1 MFVYIFTFLVITFLT
16 FIHYQFNFSKKA
28 SFFWKS
34 LIFIIL
40 LIFIGLR
47 YEVGG
52 DWFAYLKWYEN
63 IRSRGLSFSLESII
77 LSDWGYNF
85 LNWLSS
91 KLQTGIYGVNTICAI
106 IFLSALFSFLNHLG
120 NDKDFYLGLLISY
133 PYLIMVVA
141 NGYTRQSVAVGLVF
155 LGYVQ
160 LLNEKALRAIVL
172 QILAFLFHKTSAI
185 GFVVFLFRKQS
196 IKLIVPLSFAFILF
210 GTYFEKLFLRYYT
223 FYMESGM
230 ISEGG
235 TIRAFMNILPA
246 LLLIVFYSEYKKQY
260 KDGHFWFAFSI
271 IVLLLGSLSIFKFTF
286 ADRLLLYFSV
296 IQMLVLVRLNHLF
309 KDIEWKAIL
318 FLVVIFTYTAAMFV
332 WLLFA
337 VHAPS
342 WIPYGNVLLNMIL

>member
-1 MFVYIFTFLVITFLT
+1 MFIM
-16 FIHYQFNFSKKA
+16 
-28 SFFWKS
+28 
-34 LIFIIL
+34 L

-52 DWFAYLKWYEN
+52 DWFAYLKWYQNVE
-63 IRSRGLSFSLESII
+63 SRGISFSLESII

-85 LNWLSS
+85 LNWLAS
-91 KLQTGIYGVNTICAI
+91 KLGIGIYGVNTICAL
-106 IFLSALFSFLNHLG
+106 IFLSGLFSFLNYLG

-141 NGYTRQSVAVGLVF
+141 NGYTRQSAAVGLVF

-160 LLNEKALRAIVL
+160 LLNGKAFQTIVL

-185 GFVVFLFRKQS
+185 GFIMFLLCKQS
-196 IKLIVPLSFAFILF
+196 IKLIVPLSFVFILF
-210 GTYFEKLFLRYYT
+210 GAYFEKLFSRYYT
-223 FYMESGM
+223 FYVESAM

-246 LLLIVFYSEYKKQY
+246 LLLMVFYSAYKKQY
-260 KDGHFWFAFSI
+260 NDGHFWFAVSI
-271 IVLLLGSLSIFKFTF
+271 IVLLLGSLSVLKFTF

-296 IQMLVLVRLNHLF
+296 IQMLVLVRLEHIF
-309 KDIEWKAIL
+309 KDIEWKALL
-318 FLVVIFTYTAAMFV
+318 FLVVIFTYAAAMLV

-342 WIPYGNVLLNMIL
+342 WIPYGNVLFNMIL